1 MPKPFFV
8 AESAQVTVLRSLAST
23 AFGKVNLTLPEGTK
37 LEDVFEPSAPGN
49 ELGYVAS
56 LGNDKRVGGM
66 CRRFVR
72 ADVSISTHGTE
83 VPSSTVEEVLDA
95 AEERTSGDFFLESDI
110 TLAGLGPWVPMQDF
124 VVGDTADVE
133 IWGMVVPMQITR
145 IEPVVSDHSVT
156 DWRVHVGG
164 QLVSDGDALLAAN
177 AAVHKALVEDR
188 RELAGLSERV
198 TQAQS
203 AAVDAQE
210 TATKAND
217 ETQHLRGILSGEGA
231 SPADVTAQLA
241 VLAAQLEEHGEASPG
256 GLIPAYIAANTRR
269 WELQEQIDET
279 QNDLLRAQSEAQD
292 ALARQMTAEIEN
304 VRAIVDYLQE
314 KQKLSARQETKTF
327 TADGTRS
334 RENDYF
340 KYELITNPTNF
351 TSEFVAKGTWRGEVS
366 CQYAHRGEVYLT
378 GWSVPEVDGSR
389 KYSMK
394 MGLISASWFTLTF
407 TIDNGTHKT
416 REITGKR
423 TDTAQDVWNKHPDHS
438 FTATSPGQYLIYW
451 EVAWAA
457 TTYHSQYAIRVTTS
471 KNRTLGQWGPHTK
484 VGPLLPGF
492 DGSRTHYLRLADQQL
507 QAGEQVFFETFTD
520 ATEPSQRAVRA
531 TMTKISWIEEN

>member
-1 MPKPFFV
+1 MTQPEPNEYNGLTRYDTYNIRPDLF
-8 AESAQVTVLRSLAST
+8 ESLKST
-23 AFGKVNLTLPEGTK
+23 
-37 LEDVFEPSAPGN
+37 
-49 ELGYVAS
+49 
-56 LGNDKRVGGM
+56 
-66 CRRFVR
+66 
-72 ADVSISTHGTE
+72 
-83 VPSSTVEEVLDA
+83 
-95 AEERTSGDFFLESDI
+95 
-110 TLAGLGPWVPMQDF
+110 
-124 VVGDTADVE
+124 
-133 IWGMVVPMQITR
+133 
-145 IEPVVSDHSVT
+145 
-156 DWRVHVGG
+156 
-164 QLVSDGDALLAAN
+164 
-177 AAVHKALVEDR
+177 KA
-188 RELAGLSERV
+188 
-198 TQAQS
+198 AQS
-203 AAVDAQE
+203 AALFEA
-210 TATKAND
+210 
-217 ETQHLRGILSGEGA
+217 LSGAGA
-231 SPADVTAQLA
+231 DAEKVTSDLEKLNTQL
-241 VLAAQLEEHGEASPG
+241 QEHGEASPG

-314 KQKLSARQETKTF
+314 KQKLSAGQETKTF
-327 TADGTRS
+327 TAYGARS

-366 CQYAHRGEVYLT
+366 CQYEHRGKVYLT

-389 KYSMK
+389 KYSMN
-394 MGLISASWFTLTF
+394 MGLISASWFNLTF

-451 EVAWAA
+451 EVMWDA

-492 DGSRTHYLRLADQQL
+492 DGSRTHYLRLANQQL

-531 TMTKISWIEEN
+531 TMTKLSWIEET